1 METGESS
8 QAEKQSNKVTR
19 ICILGGGFGGLYT
32 ALYLHS
38 CWGFKNKNCEV
49 TLIDPQDHIVFTP
62 LLYEVITGELEPWEI
77 FPRFPK
83 LLKNKTVGFCQDTV
97 QDIDFKARKVKLLE
111 QGNLT
116 YDYLVISVGVTNG
129 KLPTGAEENVL
140 TFRTLADTQILEQ
153 KLQSL
158 ENSNKELIRV
168 AIVGGGPSGVELA
181 GKIADRLGIRGE
193 IRLIERGKE
202 ILKSFTSATRKNAQ
216 RALDKRNV
224 LISLETSVNA
234 IEADKITLW
243 QSNESAIIPTDF
255 VLWTAG
261 TQVREWVKNLDCSHN
276 SRGQLICEPTLQ
288 LVDYPEVFALGDVAE
303 ISYPNGKKLPATAQV
318 AYQQASQAAKNLW
331 GILNNKRPRNFRYL
345 HLGEM
350 ITLGKNAAAVTSF
363 GISLHGW
370 LAAFVRLGVY
380 VQRLPTLS
388 HGFQVLSNRIKIWFA
403 KRINRGK

>member
-1 METGESS
+1 METGQKSHT
-8 QAEKQSNKVTR
+8 AKGNNAATK

-32 ALYLHS
+32 ALYLNNF
-38 CWGFKNKNCEV
+38 WGFKHKNCEV
-49 TLIDPQDHIVFTP
+49 TLIDQHDHIVFTP

-77 FPRFPK
+77 FPRFDK
-83 LLKNKTVGFCQDTV
+83 LIKNKKLQFCQDTV
-97 QDIDFKARKVKLLE
+97 QDIDFKARQVKLLE
-111 QGNLT
+111 RGNLA
-116 YDYLVISVGVTNG
+116 YDYLVIALGVTNG

-140 TFRTLADTQILEQ
+140 TFRTLADTQLLEQ

-168 AIVGGGPSGVELA
+168 AIVGAGPSGVELA
-181 GKIADRLGIRGE
+181 GKIADRLGKRGE

-234 IEADKITLW
+234 IEADQITLW

-288 LVDYPEVFALGDVAE
+288 LVDYPEVFVLGDVAE
-303 ISYPNGKKLPATAQV
+303 ILYPNGKKLPATAQV
-318 AYQQASQAAKNLW
+318 AYQQASQAAKNLY
-331 GILNNKRPRNFRYL
+331 GILNNKRPRPFRYL

-350 ITLGKNAAAVTSF
+350 ITLGKNAAAVSSF

-370 LAAFVRLGVY
+370 LAALVRLGVY
-380 VQRLPTLS
+380 IQRLPTLS

-403 KRINRGK
+403 KRIKIGK

>member
-1 METGESS
+1 VETG
-8 QAEKQSNKVTR
+8 QQSYISKGSNAPTR

-38 CWGFKNKNCEV
+38 CWGFKNKNCQI

-62 LLYEVITGELEPWEI
+62 LLYEVITDELEPWEI
-77 FPRFPK
+77 FPGFDK
-83 LLKNKTVGFCQDTV
+83 LLKNKTIQFCQDTV
-97 QDIDFKARKVKLLE
+97 QDIDFKNHQVKLLE
-111 QGNLT
+111 QGNLA
-116 YDYLVISVGVTNG
+116 YDYLVIAVGVTNG
-129 KLPTGAEENVL
+129 KLPTGAENVL
-140 TFRTLADTQILEQ
+140 TFRTSADTQLLEQ

-158 ENSNKELIRV
+158 EKSNQELIRV

-181 GKIADRLGIRGE
+181 GKIADRLGRRGE

-234 IEADKITLW
+234 IEVDQITLW

-288 LVDYPEVFALGDVAE
+288 LVDYPEVFVLGDVAE
-303 ISYPNGKKLPATAQV
+303 ILYPNGKKLPATAQV

-331 GILNNKRPRNFRYL
+331 GILNNKRPRPFRYL

-350 ITLGKNAAAVTSF
+350 ITLGKNAAAVSSF

-370 LAAFVRLGVY
+370 LAALVRLGVY
-380 VQRLPTLS
+380 LQRLPTLS
-388 HGFQVLSNRIKIWFA
+388 HGFQVLRNRLKIWIA
-403 KRINRGK
+403 KRKKE

>member
-1 METGESS
+1 METGETS
-8 QAEKQSNKVTR
+8 QAETKSNKVTK

-38 CWGFKNKNCEV
+38 CWGFKNKKCEV
-49 TLIDPQDHIVFTP
+49 TLIDQHNHIVFTP

-77 FPRFPK
+77 FPRFDK
-83 LLKNKTVGFCQDTV
+83 LIKNKKLQFCQDTV
-97 QDIDFKARKVKLLE
+97 QDIDFKAHQVKLLE
-111 QGNLT
+111 QGNLA

-129 KLPTGAEENVL
+129 KLPTGAEKNVL
-140 TFRTLADTQILEQ
+140 TFRTQADTQILEQ

-168 AIVGGGPSGVELA
+168 AIIGGGPSGVELA
-181 GKIADRLGIRGE
+181 GKISDRLGRRGE

-216 RALDKRNV
+216 LALDKRNV

-234 IEADKITLW
+234 IEADQITLW

-288 LVDYPEVFALGDVAE
+288 LVDYPEVFVLGDVAD
-303 ISYPNGKKLPATAQV
+303 ILYPNEKKLPAVAQV

-331 GILNNKRPRNFRYL
+331 RILNNKRPRPFHYL

-363 GISLHGW
+363 GISLHGG
-370 LAAFVRLGVY
+370 LAALVRLGVY

-403 KRINRGK
+403 KRIKIGK

>member
-32 ALYLHS
+32 SLYLHS

-83 LLKNKTVGFCQDTV
+83 LLKNKKVEFCQDTV
-97 QDIDFKARKVKLLE
+97 QDIDFKARQVKLLE
-111 QGNLT
+111 QGNLA

-129 KLPTGAEENVL
+129 KLPPGAEENVL

-158 ENSNKELIRV
+158 ETSNKELIRV

-288 LVDYPEVFALGDVAE
+288 LVDYPEVFVLGDVAE
-303 ISYPNGKKLPATAQV
+303 ILYPNGKKLPATAQV

-331 GILNNKRPRNFRYL
+331 RILNNKRPRNFRYL

-350 ITLGKNAAAVTSF
+350 ITLGKNAAAVYSF

>member
-1 METGESS
+1 METGETS

-19 ICILGGGFGGLYT
+19 ILILGGGFGGLYT

-38 CWGFKNKNCEV
+38 CWGFKNKNCQI
-49 TLIDPQDHIVFTP
+49 TLIDPHDHIVFTP

-77 FPRFPK
+77 FPRFDK
-83 LLKNKTVGFCQDTV
+83 LIKNKTILFCQDTV
-97 QDIDFKARKVKLLE
+97 QDIDFKARQVKLLE
-111 QGNLT
+111 QGNLA

-129 KLPTGAEENVL
+129 KLPTGAENVL
-140 TFRTLADTQILEQ
+140 TFRTLADTQLLEQ

-181 GKIADRLGIRGE
+181 GKIADRLGRRGE

-224 LISLETSVNA
+224 LISLETSVNT
-234 IEADKITLW
+234 IEVDQITLW
-243 QSNESAIIPTDF
+243 QSNESVIIPTDF

-288 LVDYPEVFALGDVAE
+288 LVDYPEVFALGDITE
-303 ISYPNGKKLPATAQV
+303 ILYPNSKKLPATAQV

-331 GILNNKRPRNFRYL
+331 KILNNKRPRPFRYL

-350 ITLGKNAAAVTSF
+350 ITLGKNAAAVSSF

-370 LAAFVRLGVY
+370 LAALVRLGVY
-380 VQRLPTLS
+380 LQRLPTLD
-388 HGFQVLSNRIKIWFA
+388 HGFQVLCNRLRIWIA
-403 KRINRGK
+403 KRKK